1 LNRRFID
8 FGFLNK
14 YRTNFVS
21 HFNLKYWT
29 KADLATAV
37 EVSQQTINAIDNG
50 QFDPNLPQACK
61 AA

>member
-1 LNRRFID
+1 LLILVL
-8 FGFLNK
+8 LNK
-14 YRTNFVS
+14 SRTNFVS

-29 KADLATAV
+29 QADLATAL

-50 QFDPNLPQACK
+50 QFDQNLPQACK